1 MYKIV
6 GADQKEYGPVSADQ
20 MRQWISQGRANGQT
34 LARLDEGPWKPLST
48 FSEFAAELSR
58 ISSTP
63 PPAAGPGQRTAA
75 ATGKNNPMA
84 VAGLVLSVLG
94 LFPCCGPIGSTLG
107 LVFSII
113 GLSQIKQN
121 LGQQA
126 GKGLAQA
133 GIVIAILGYVLFI
146 IAFFTGFLKH
156 LIALLPRL

>member
-48 FSEFAAELSR
+48 FSEFAADLAK
-58 ISSTP
+58 IFSTP
-63 PPAAGPGQRTAA
+63 PSAAGPGQRTAA
-75 ATGKNNPMA
+75 AAGKNNPMA
-84 VAGLVLSVLG
+84 VAGLVCSILG
-94 LFPCCGPIGSTLG
+94 LVCCGPIGSTLG
-107 LVFSII
+107 LIFSII

-133 GIVIAILGYVLFI
+133 GIVLAILGYILFI

-156 LIALLPRL
+156 LIALLPKL